1 MIRVTFFIERGEES
15 DAYATNTFLP
25 LLRALPDVERLD
37 AARVIASA
45 GDLRP
50 GLLFDLYFA
59 DEVRMNLA
67 FASAEGRH
75 VSREI
80 MNSAGSGIEM
90 LTSEVL
96 DA

>member
-1 MIRVTFFIERGEES
+1 MIRVTFIIDRGEES
-15 DAYATNTFLP
+15 ETYATNTFLP

-37 AARVIASA
+37 AARVVASA
-45 GDLRP
+45 GELRP
-50 GLLFDLYFA
+50 RVLLDLYFA
-59 DEVRMNLA
+59 DEARMNLA

-75 VSREI
+75 ISREI
-80 MNSAGSGIEM
+80 MNSAGSGMEM